1 MKTIEIKNT
10 ASVSVFEIPVLSY
23 SDFYDEVVSKMKL
36 PQFHC
41 TLYFAYNYFKR
52 LKFVCCIAD
61 DKSKTIHLLSH
72 EMEADQLVSIQAITQ
87 KVPAF
92 HIFEREIAEN
102 FGINFTN
109 HPWAKPVR
117 YAFDRVDK
125 SKSMQNYPFFKLEGF
140 DTHEVGV
147 GPIHAGIIEPGHFRF
162 SCHGENVHHL
172 EIQLGYQHRGVEKLY
187 LSKSHLLQRTIL
199 SENIAGDTAIG
210 HNLAFVNMME
220 TLYGIEK
227 DVHWV
232 KMDLYRS
239 LALELERIAIHVG
252 DMSNLCLD
260 VAYQL
265 GNAVF
270 GALRTPVINFFQ
282 LWCGN
287 RFGKGLLRV
296 GYNPHP
302 FTQELHERLIKILE
316 EFDVRFMEMQH
327 RTFSLPSVLNRFQKC
342 GQLTKQQMSLI
353 GAVGM
358 PARMVGIERDVRKS
372 HPFNFF
378 QHLDYEPVLL
388 ETGDVYARAMM
399 RNLEIQKSMAYIRV
413 MLTQIYR
420 LSVVEPQAYSVDIY
434 NQKMKKNQIS
444 VSLTE
449 GWRGEICHVGITDE
463 AGDLKHYK
471 IKDPSMH
478 NWTALALALRENEI
492 SDFPINNK
500 SFNLSYCGFD
510 L

>member
-1 MKTIEIKNT
+1 MKSIEIKNNE
-10 ASVSVFEIPVLSY
+10 SISIFDVPVLVY
-23 SDFYDEVVSKMKL
+23 ADFFEFVVAMMKKKEV
-36 PQFHC
+36 HC
-41 TLYFAYNYFKR
+41 ASYFAYPIAKK
-52 LKFVCCIAD
+52 LKFICCLAD
-61 DKSKTIHLLSH
+61 DKAKNLHLLSF
-72 EMEADQLVSIQAITQ
+72 ELEIENNKKLPSISQ
-87 KVPAF
+87 KIAAM
-92 HIFEREIAEN
+92 HIYEREIAEN
-102 FGINFTN
+102 FGVVFEN
-109 HPWAKPVR
+109 HPWSKPVR
-117 YAFDRVDK
+117 YPFDRADT
-125 SKSMQNYPFFKLEGF
+125 SKTMQNYPFFKIEGY

-162 SCHGENVHHL
+162 SCHGETVHHL
-172 EIQLGYQHRGVEKLY
+172 EIQLGYQHRGVEKMFLQ
-187 LSKSHLLQRTIL
+187 KKHLLQRTIL

-210 HNLAFVNMME
+210 HSLAFVNMME
-220 TLYGIEK
+220 SLYGIEK
-227 DVHWV
+227 NIMWI

-252 DMSNLCLD
+252 DISNLCLD

-287 RFGKGLLRV
+287 RFGKGMLRV

-302 FTQELHERLIKILE
+302 FTKALYERLIKILE
-316 EFDVRFMEMQH
+316 EFDIRYMEMQH
-327 RTFSLPSVLNRFQKC
+327 RTFSLPSVSNRFQKC
-342 GQLTKQQMSLI
+342 GQLTKEQMYAI

-358 PARMVGIERDVRKS
+358 AARMVGIERDVRQS
-372 HPFNFF
+372 HPFNYFE
-378 QHLDYEPVLL
+378 HLVYEPVLQ
-388 ETGDVYARAMM
+388 ETGDVNARAML
-399 RNLEIQKSMAYIRV
+399 RNLEIQKSMAYIRI

-420 LSVVEPQAYSVDIY
+420 LNVDEPQKYNPEIY
-434 NQKMKKNQIS
+434 TQKLKKNQIC

-449 GWRGEICHVGITDE
+449 GWRGEICHIGVTDE
-463 AGDLKHYK
+463 TGELKHYK

>member
-1 MKTIEIKNT
+1 MKSKEIKNNE
-10 ASVSVFEIPVLSY
+10 SISIYEIPVLKY
-23 SDFYDEVVSKMKL
+23 DDFYNHILLLFKKTEI
-36 PQFHC
+36 HC
-41 TLYFAYNYFKR
+41 LSYFAYFKEDF
-52 LKFVCCIAD
+52 LTFICCLANDEEKNI
-61 DKSKTIHLLSH
+61 SILSH
-72 EMEADQLVSIQAITQ
+72 EMPKSNLQSLASLTLKI
-87 KVPAF
+87 PAL

-102 FGINFTN
+102 FGIKFEN
-109 HPWAKPVR
+109 HPWLKPVR
-117 YAFDRVDK
+117 YSFEREDRNK
-125 SKSMQNYPFFKLEGF
+125 TMNNYPFFKIEGN

-162 SCHGENVHHL
+162 SCHGEIVHHL
-172 EIQLGYQHRGVEKLY
+172 EIQLGYQHRGIEKLY
-187 LSKSHLLQRTIL
+187 LSKPHLLQQTIL
-199 SENIAGDTAIG
+199 SENISGDSAIA

-220 TLYGIEK
+220 TLYNTEK
-227 DVHWV
+227 NVSWI
-232 KMDLYRS
+232 KIDLYRS

-252 DMSNLCLD
+252 DLSNMCLD

-270 GALRTPVINFFQ
+270 GALRTPVINFLQ

-302 FTQELHERLIKILE
+302 FTKELYEKLVIILE
-316 EFDVRFMEMQH
+316 EFDLKYMEMQH

-342 GQLTKQQMSLI
+342 GQLSKMQMQTI

-358 PARMVGIERDVRKS
+358 SARMAGVERDIRQS
-372 HPFNFF
+372 HPFNYF
-378 QHLDYEPVLL
+378 QHIAYEPVIL
-388 ETGDVYARAMM
+388 ENGDVYARAMM
-399 RNLEIQKSMAYIRV
+399 RNMEIQKSMSYIRV

-420 LSVVEPQAYSVDIY
+420 LNVEEPQKYNPEIY
-434 NQKMKKNQIS
+434 TKKMNPNQIS
-444 VSLTE
+444 ISLTE
-449 GWRGEICHVGITDE
+449 GWRGEICHVGITNE
-463 AGDLKHYK
+463 EGNLLHYK

-500 SFNLSYCGFD
+500 SFNLSYCGHD